1 MELLLKLGAKV
12 NALDEKGQTALHRC
26 AREGNVQACRILLSY
41 GADTT
46 IVSLQVC
53 LNTNRYC
60 KSTTKYKFVLRAIR
74 LLNLLLSLLQS
85 FSLKSPHPYLELML
99 NIRFLF

>member
-12 NALDEKGQTALHRC
+12 NALDDKGQSALHRC

-46 IVSLQVC
+46 IVSLQV
-53 LNTNRYC
+53 
-60 KSTTKYKFVLRAIR
+60 FVLQI
-74 LLNLLLSLLQS
+74 N
-85 FSLKSPHPYLELML
+85 FFIDKS
-99 NIRFLF
+99 